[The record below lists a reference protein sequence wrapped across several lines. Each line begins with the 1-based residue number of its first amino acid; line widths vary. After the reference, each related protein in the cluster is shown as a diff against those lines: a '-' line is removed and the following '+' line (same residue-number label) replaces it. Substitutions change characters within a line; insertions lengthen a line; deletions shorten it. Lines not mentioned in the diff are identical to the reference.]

1 LLRRIIILSIFF
13 AFTFSTID
21 ELVKL
26 CFDKI
31 ECIQETT
38 DLDDSESD
46 DFEKD
51 ADLDK
56 IFHNTT
62 HFQFQAIFFVSKLSF
77 VPNHSQNYYTQLI
90 YTIVNP
96 PPEV

>member
-1 LLRRIIILSIFF
+1 LLRRVIILSIFF

-26 CFDKI
+26 CFEKI
-31 ECIQETT
+31 ECVQELT
-38 DLDDSESD
+38 DFDDSESD

-51 ADLDK
+51 VDLDK

-62 HFQFQAIFFVSKLSF
+62 HLSFQAIFFVPKLSF
-77 VPNHSQNYYTQLI
+77 ISNHSQNYYTQVI
-90 YTIVNP
+90 YAIVSP